1 MFDMQRTKAQ
11 FPRLLELDRLI
22 RSGSHPNCLTF
33 AEQWEVSQ
41 KTVQRDIDFLRDQ
54 LGAPIEYDR
63 NRKGFY
69 YTDASWFL
77 PALSLSEGDL
87 FDLLVASRALE
98 QYRGTPVAREL
109 ERIFRKIA
117 ELMPEKIS
125 IRPELVFS
133 RFSFT
138 SPPSKPVNE
147 KIWVTIVRGL
157 QNQRVVKMKYGSF
170 ESGEV
175 KERLLSPYHI
185 ANLQGE
191 WYVFGPT
198 VDTGEIRQFSLARIK
213 SASLTN
219 KPFDIPDTFDPGKM
233 LQNTFGRFALGDH
246 VQTVTLLFDK
256 EIAPWVMERQWH
268 PKQKVK
274 KHKNGDIE
282 LTFKAAGLFEVFRWV
297 LAWGHYVH
305 VKGPA
310 ELKKWVRDEV
320 KLMAKTHV

>member
-22 RSGSHPNCLTF
+22 RAGKYPNCLTF

-63 NRKGFY
+63 RRKGFY
-69 YTDASWFL
+69 YADSSWFL

-157 QNQRVVKMKYGSF
+157 QTQRMVKMKYGSF
-170 ESGEV
+170 ESGEA
-175 KERLLSPYHI
+175 KIRILSPYHI

-219 KPFDIPDTFDPGKM
+219 KPFDIPATFDSDKM
-233 LQNTFGRFALGDH
+233 LQNTFGRFALGNN
-246 VQTVTLLFDK
+246 VQTITLLFDK
-256 EIAPWVMERQWH
+256 EIAPWVLERQWH
-268 PKQKVK
+268 PKQKIK

-297 LAWGHYVH
+297 MAWGHYVH
-305 VKGPA
+305 VKEPD
-310 ELKKWVRDEV
+310 ELKTWVRDEV
-320 KLMAKTHV
+320 KLMAKSTA